1 MILNDYYV
9 ILYAYD
15 IPKYFKEYYHV
26 ENQYSNVTYNST
38 INQLL
43 KWFNVCE
50 YDSCQ

>member
-26 ENQYSNVTYNST
+26 ENQYSNVTHT
-38 INQLL
+38 L
-43 KWFNVCE
+43 FNVSE